1 MGPMSSSGNEHGAV
15 NSLGREVARR
25 SVERLGGGLTRLV
38 EESSALFR
46 WCLTMLV
53 LLNGAALYVSI
64 AARDALDP
72 SLFQQLVL
80 IFFAGVMTALFAAL
94 VGIFLM
100 LPVAGAMRRAIMHWT
115 EVSVTGVP
123 SDEAMASARK
133 VKRASSLWLTV
144 MGLIGLCSLALFAS
158 GALMLGERFAIIA
171 PPGEEIVASD
181 EAALAGLLN
190 EASLTPDN
198 SMGNVIAEAE
208 VQATPPAP
216 PPPVAKL
223 PATSAP
229 PPAARATPV
238 RPAPPK
244 AAPTKPAPTKP
255 AQSQPAR
262 ATQPVAAPR
271 PASPTPPRPT
281 VSPVTPAPLLVS
293 PPPVAPAPV
302 PPVVE

>member
-1 MGPMSSSGNEHGAV
+1 MGPMSSGGNEHGAV

-64 AARDALDP
+64 SARDVLDP

-80 IFFAGVMTALFAAL
+80 IFFAGVMTALLAAL

-100 LPVAGAMRRAIMHWT
+100 LPVASAMRRAITHWT

-123 SDEAMASARK
+123 TDEAMTSARR

-181 EAALAGLLN
+181 DAALADLLN
-190 EASLTPDN
+190 EASLAPDN
-198 SMGNVIAEAE
+198 AMGNLIAEAE
-208 VQATPPAP
+208 VQAPQPAPPAP
-216 PPPVAKL
+216 VAKA
-223 PATSAP
+223 PA
-229 PPAARATPV
+229 PPAARAAPA

-244 AAPTKPAPTKP
+244 PAPPKPAP
-255 AQSQPAR
+255 SQPAR

-271 PASPTPPRPT
+271 PAPPPPPRPAVT
-281 VSPVTPAPLLVS
+281 PVTPAPLVVS

>member
-1 MGPMSSSGNEHGAV
+1 MGPMSSGGNEHGAV

-64 AARDALDP
+64 SARDVLDP

-80 IFFAGVMTALFAAL
+80 IFFAGVMTALLAAL

-100 LPVAGAMRRAIMHWT
+100 LPVASAMRRAITHWT

-123 SDEAMASARK
+123 TDEAMTSARR

-181 EAALAGLLN
+181 DAALADLLN
-190 EASLTPDN
+190 EASLAPDN
-198 SMGNVIAEAE
+198 AMGNVIAEAE
-208 VQATPPAP
+208 VQAPQPAPPAP
-216 PPPVAKL
+216 VAKA
-223 PATSAP
+223 PA
-229 PPAARATPV
+229 PPAARAAPA

-244 AAPTKPAPTKP
+244 PAPPKPAP
-255 AQSQPAR
+255 SQPAR

-271 PASPTPPRPT
+271 PAPPPPPRPAVT
-281 VSPVTPAPLLVS
+281 PVTPAPLVVS